1 MNNSVEA
8 SEKQIYLYS
17 IGNIA
22 NTAIFAF
29 VGAYIMFYYTN
40 ILGIP
45 ATVAGT
51 IFMVARMVDAFTDP
65 IMGMIIDRTNSK
77 RFGKYRPYI
86 IFGSPILGIIFVVM
100 FMAPD
105 LSMGGK
111 IVYAYT
117 SYILYSLAWT
127 CVQIPQLALPIILS
141 NSATRRTKVQAIFQA
156 VGNIGNLAA
165 TSLAIYMLSWFGGDG
180 NKESWF
186 TVAVIFAVF
195 STIMFII
202 SAMSVRKLDVYN
214 PIQASKVKSGE
225 KISFKQSMKVITS
238 NIALLMVLI
247 SFGTDSL
254 ALQIG
259 NGLNMYFFKYNMG
272 EKTHLMGLTGWAT
285 TIFSFV
291 LIGIVGWYV
300 GKLGKKNGIIVAE
313 LLAIVAALGLLLV
326 PTSNTFFVMFFI
338 LSSVCIGAI
347 TNMLA
352 RSAVLDS
359 ANFAEW
365 KTGVNGSALVSSTF
379 TFVNKLSQAFGAF
392 IMGYVLDFVG
402 YAPNLAQQ
410 SEATLKAILY
420 MKTLIPIVA
429 FICSVVAMKFYP
441 IDKKTEKEMEEFI
454 NEKRAK
460 EIESYNS
467 RENNIYN
474 EPQMEV

>member
-1 MNNSVEA
+1 MNTMEA
-8 SEKQIYLYS
+8 SEKQVYLYS

-29 VGAYIMFYYTN
+29 VGTYIMFYYTN
-40 ILGIP
+40 ILGIS

-51 IFMVARMVDAFTDP
+51 IFMVARIVDALTDP
-65 IMGMIIDRTNSK
+65 IMGMIIDRTNTK

-86 IFGSPILGIIFVVM
+86 MFGSPLLGIIFVVM

-141 NSATRRTKVQAIFQA
+141 NNTTRRTKIQAIFQA
-156 VGNIGNLAA
+156 VGNIGNIAV
-165 TSLAIYMLSWFGGDG
+165 TSLAIHMLSWFGGDG
-180 NKESWF
+180 SKEAWF
-186 TVAVIFAVF
+186 TVAVIFAIF
-195 STIMFII
+195 STIMFIG
-202 SAMSVRKLDVYN
+202 SAMSVRKLDVFN
-214 PIQASKVKSGE
+214 PSQASRVASGE
-225 KISFKQSMKVITS
+225 KISLKDRIKVITS
-238 NIALLMVLI
+238 NTALLMVLI

-254 ALQIG
+254 AIQIG

-272 EKTHLMGLTGWAT
+272 EKQHLMGALGWST
-285 TIFSFV
+285 TIFSFI
-291 LIGIVGWYV
+291 LIALVGWYV

-313 LLAIVAALGLLLV
+313 LLAIVAAVGLLFT
-326 PTSNTFFVMFFI
+326 PSHNTFLVMVFLI
-338 LSSVCIGAI
+338 GSLLIGAI
-347 TNMLA
+347 TNMLS

-359 ANFAEW
+359 ANYAEW
-365 KTGVNGSALVSSTF
+365 KTGINGSALVSSTF

-410 SEATLKAILY
+410 SPATLKAILY
-420 MKTLIPIVA
+420 MKTLIPIFA
-429 FICSVVAMKFYP
+429 FICSVIAMKFYP
-441 IDKKTEKEMEEFI
+441 IDKKTEVEMEAFI
-454 NEKRAK
+454 NDKREK
-460 EIESYNS
+460 EIESYRLSQEAN
-467 RENNIYN
+467 
-474 EPQMEV
+474 

>member
-1 MNNSVEA
+1 MNTVEA
-8 SEKQIYLYS
+8 SEKQVYLYS

-22 NTAIFAF
+22 NTAIFMF
-29 VGAYIMFYYTN
+29 VGTFIMFYYTN
-40 ILGIP
+40 ILGIS

-51 IFMVARMVDAFTDP
+51 IFMVARVVDALTDP
-65 IMGMIIDRTNSK
+65 IMGMIIDRTNTK
-77 RFGKYRPYI
+77 KFGKYRPYI
-86 IFGSPILGIIFVVM
+86 MFGSPLLGIIFVVM

-105 LSMGGK
+105 LSMSGK

-141 NSATRRTKVQAIFQA
+141 NNTTRRTKIQAIFQA
-156 VGNIGNLAA
+156 VGNIGNLAV
-165 TSLAIYMLSWFGGDG
+165 TSLAIYMLGWFGGDG
-180 NKESWF
+180 NKEAWF
-186 TVAVIFAVF
+186 IVAVIFAIF

-214 PIQASKVKSGE
+214 PSQASKVASGE
-225 KISFKQSMKVITS
+225 KISFKDRIKVITS
-238 NIALLMVLI
+238 NTALLMVLI

-254 ALQIG
+254 AIQIG

-272 EKTHLMGLTGWAT
+272 EKQHLMGLLGWST
-285 TIFSFV
+285 TIFSFI
-291 LIGIVGWYV
+291 LIGLVGWYV

-313 LLAIVAALGLLLV
+313 LLAIVAAIGLLFV
-326 PTSNTFFVMFFI
+326 PSHNTFLVMVFLI
-338 LSSVCIGAI
+338 ASLLIGAI
-347 TNMLA
+347 TNMLS

-359 ANFAEW
+359 ANYAEW
-365 KTGVNGSALVSSTF
+365 KTGINGSALVSSTF

-410 SEATLKAILY
+410 SPATLKAILY
-420 MKTLIPIVA
+420 MKTLIPVFA

-441 IDKKTEKEMEEFI
+441 IDKKAEVEMEAFI
-454 NEKRAK
+454 NDKREK
-460 EIESYNS
+460 EIESYKLI
-467 RENNIYN
+467 E
-474 EPQMEV
+474 EVN